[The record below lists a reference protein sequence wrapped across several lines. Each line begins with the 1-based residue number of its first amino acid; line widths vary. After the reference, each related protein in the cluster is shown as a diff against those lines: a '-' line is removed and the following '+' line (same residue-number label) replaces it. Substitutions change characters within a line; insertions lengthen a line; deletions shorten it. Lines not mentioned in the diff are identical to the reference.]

1 MAAGVKQ
8 LLKLQSK
15 VHHRDVLASVW
26 SPAIASQ
33 AERSKTEPQT
43 FMQGTNRLNGG
54 GRMWEGAGRGE
65 CGELGGERDSR
76 ASKASTKAAGR

>member
-1 MAAGVKQ
+1 MAARVKQ

-15 VHHRDVLASVW
+15 VHHRDVL
-26 SPAIASQ
+26 AIASQ

-43 FMQGTNRLNGG
+43 FMQGTNRLSGG

-65 CGELGGERDSR
+65 CGELGGEGDSR
-76 ASKASTKAAGR
+76 ASIASTKAAGR